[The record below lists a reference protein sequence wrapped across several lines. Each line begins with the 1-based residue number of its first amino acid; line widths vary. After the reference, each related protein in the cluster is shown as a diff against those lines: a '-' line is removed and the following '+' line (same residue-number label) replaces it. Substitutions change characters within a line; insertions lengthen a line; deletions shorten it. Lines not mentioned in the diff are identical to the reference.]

1 MNALSWSRRFLAR
14 VESLGVGLLADQMRE
29 AGGSKQ
35 VRDVSVAP
43 GAARA
48 RVGGVEVWADLLV
61 FDAQQWEQAETAL
74 LPVRDRLLAGEV
86 PPDVDALLARVGLP
100 LLPAQAAELT
110 LDCACGYDAGP
121 CRHQAALLGAIALAF
136 DHDPFLLLRWRGRDR
151 ARLTARLRR
160 EPRRVGP
167 EPLSP
172 GSFWT
177 EPRPYP
183 KPTPQPADP
192 SLDQTPLDRLPPSL
206 ARTLRPL
213 YQALIERDRE

>member
-1 MNALSWSRRFLAR
+1 VSENVWTSWSERFLAR
-14 VESLGVGLLADQMRE
+14 IESLGVGLLADQMRE

-61 FDAQQWEQAETAL
+61 FDAQQWEQAGTAL

-100 LLPAQAAELT
+100 LLPAQATELT
-110 LDCACGYDAGP
+110 LDCSCGYDVGP

-151 ARLTARLRR
+151 ARLTARLHR

-172 GSFWT
+172 ATFWA

-183 KPTPQPADP
+183 QPTPQPADP
-192 SLDQTPLDRLPPSL
+192 PLDRLPPAL

-213 YQALIERDRE
+213 YQALTERDLE